1 MAGRTTLRR
10 AAVPGAVAVLLV
22 ASAVLLVARGSQ
34 GQEQPTT
41 GIILS
46 ASPASLSEGAASVAF
61 TITARWAS
69 GTADIPNRTVS
80 YTIALPSGATA
91 NPNTLTGTVTIT
103 GGQVSGSSTHTSLT
117 LSNLE
122 NSVVDTTA
130 RNITIS
136 GSVTGA
142 PSITV
147 HSATVPIIDNDNA
160 VTLTLSAAGS
170 SLSQV
175 IEGST
180 TRVTVT
186 ASLPSGTT
194 ALTSSTALTITVG
207 GGATDTAAS
216 GTDFT
221 ASPGTFT
228 LTIPANSLSGT
239 AAFDLTA
246 LNNIPSGGS
255 KSLTVSGAAAGF
267 TFTNAVMSIADNPA
281 APPPTT
287 TATTAPPPTTT
298 ATTAPPP
305 ATTAPPDTPS
315 APPPPDLAD
324 LLPDWSACLGPARR
338 ATKFIDVAGWDSN
351 PAIRCAAYYG
361 ITIGRT
367 PTQFAP
373 TERVPRWQMALF
385 MHRAAGPAGVELPEI
400 TDQGFIDLDR
410 LTVVLQ
416 NAANAMSATGI
427 MPGAAEGSFDP
438 QGLVSRRSMAV
449 ILHDFLQRATL
460 QKGVTLSGSR
470 GATGFTDLGGLSPQ
484 ERQAVERLH
493 ALGVVRGT
501 TAALFAPDDPVT
513 RVHMV
518 QVITR
523 ALAYTIA
530 RPAGVTL
537 QADRAT
543 AVGRSVDVVASV
555 RDESF
560 LPRAGARVDLLATFT
575 AGELF
580 TAGGACLPDVFFRL
594 AGSQACL
601 IDPDDPLTDQ
611 NGDLR
616 LRLVE
621 VRPGQGV
628 WAWTG
633 AVGDELA
640 GLVSLGRITFTR

>member
-1 MAGRTTLRR
+1 M
-10 AAVPGAVAVLLV
+10 
-22 ASAVLLVARGSQ
+22 LLVARGSQ

-41 GIILS
+41 GIVLS

-69 GTADIPNRTVS
+69 GTADIPNRTVN

-122 NSVVDTTA
+122 NSVIDTTA

-136 GSVTGA
+136 GSVAGA

-160 VTLTLSAAGS
+160 VTLTLSAGGS

-175 IEGST
+175 TEGST

-194 ALTSSTALTITVG
+194 APTSSTALAITVG

-239 AAFDLTA
+239 ASFDLTA
-246 LNNIPSGGS
+246 LNNIPSGS
-255 KSLTVSGAAAGF
+255 TKSLTVSGAAAGF
-267 TFTNAVMSIADNPA
+267 TFTNAVLSIADNPA
-281 APPPTT
+281 
-287 TATTAPPPTTT
+287 APPPTTT

-367 PTQFAP
+367 RTQFAP

-400 TDQGFIDLDR
+400 TDQGFTDLNR
-410 LTVVLQ
+410 LTAVLQ
-416 NAANAMSATGI
+416 NAANAVSATGI
-427 MPGAAEGSFDP
+427 MSGAAEGRFDP

-470 GATGFTDLGGLSPQ
+470 GPTGFTDLGGLSPQ

-493 ALGVVRGT
+493 ALGVIRGT

-530 RPAGVTL
+530 RPAGVTM
-537 QADRAT
+537 QADPAT

-560 LPRAGARVDLLATFT
+560 LPRAGARVDLLVSFT
-575 AGELF
+575 DGELF

-594 AGSQACL
+594 AGSQVCL
-601 IDPDDPLTDQ
+601 IDPADPLTDQ

-621 VRPGQGV
+621 VRPGQRV

-640 GLVSLGRITFTR
+640 GLVPLGRITFTR